1 MIGLLLG
8 LVLTIPKEYSLA
20 ETTHTNHAVVLV
32 VKSGCDPCKRLV
44 RDLLPLLAEV
54 GFLYDS
60 KLIIISISREPQ
72 LARQFMGV
80 APHMQRIPCMIVFR
94 KKEGVYYGWRQF
106 GYEGYKELSV
116 WLHGV
121 KRWHP
126 SREVEKNGK

>member
-8 LVLTIPKEYSLA
+8 LVLTIPKEYSLVK
-20 ETTHTNHAVVLV
+20 TTHLDHAVVLV

-60 KLIIISISREPQ
+60 KLIIISIDREPQ

-80 APHMQRIPCMIVFR
+80 APHMRRIPCLIVFR
-94 KKEGVYYGWRQF
+94 KKGDVYYGWRQF
-106 GYEGYKELSV
+106 GYSGYKELST
-116 WLHGV
+116 WLRGV
-121 KRWHP
+121 RRWQP
-126 SREVEKNGK
+126 SREIKKNGK